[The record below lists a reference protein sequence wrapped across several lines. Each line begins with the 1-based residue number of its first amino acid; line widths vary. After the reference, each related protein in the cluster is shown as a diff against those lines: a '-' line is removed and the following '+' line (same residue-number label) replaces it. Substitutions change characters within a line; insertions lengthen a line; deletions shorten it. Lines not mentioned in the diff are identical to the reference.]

1 MNDIRQRGG
10 PGVNFQATWRTDRTV
25 LAVVHHLT
33 AATRLA
39 DVLPLFESDPRVQV
53 VFTVPPFSR
62 AARSGAAYV
71 DRLGAAVLDWEQA
84 TSRRFDL
91 AVAASL
97 GGLEQLDA
105 PVLTIEHG
113 SGPGKLRARHSGE
126 GPEAPREIIGSSLSG
141 LVFQGRIVP
150 AMIGIPHHRQRSVLA
165 RHVPQAVEVA
175 HVVGDPTFDRV
186 LASLPERDTY
196 RRALGVSEGQT
207 LVFVSST
214 WWSHSLLGR
223 MPDLPGRL
231 AAELAPHG
239 VRVVTAV
246 HPGVHAVHGH
256 RQVRAWM
263 GDAVGLLPP
272 EGGWQAAIAAC
283 DVVVGDH
290 GSVTY
295 YAAAAGRPVLLAQ
308 FPHEDV
314 VPASHTDLLGRAV
327 PRLDAERPFLPQ
339 VRACAREHVPERA
352 EWFTSMLTS
361 APGDAARLLRE
372 AVYRLMGLPE
382 PDRPAVALP
391 VPPPVLSPSLLGQE
405 QRW

>member
-1 MNDIRQRGG
+1 MNGIRQRDRRAD
-10 PGVNFQATWRTDRTV
+10 FQATWRTDRTV
-25 LAVVHHLT
+25 LVVVHHLT

-62 AARSGAAYV
+62 AARSGAQYV
-71 DRLGAAVLDWEQA
+71 DRLGAAVLDWERA

-105 PVLTIEHG
+105 PVLTLEHG
-113 SGPGKLRARHSGE
+113 AGPGKLRARHSGD
-126 GPEAPREIIGSSLSG
+126 GPEAPREVIGSSLSG
-141 LVFQGRIVP
+141 LVFQGRVVP
-150 AMIGIPHHRQRSVLA
+150 AMIGVPHHRQRSVLA

-186 LASLPERDTY
+186 LAGLPEREGY
-196 RRALGVSEGQT
+196 RRALGVAEGQT

-239 VRVVTAV
+239 ARVVTAV

-272 EGGWQAAIAAC
+272 EGGWHAAIAAC
-283 DVVVGDH
+283 DTVIGDH

-308 FPHEDV
+308 FPDEDV

-327 PRLDAERPFLPQ
+327 PRLDAGRPFLPQ
-339 VRACAREHVPERA
+339 VRACAEEHVPERG
-352 EWFTSMLTS
+352 EWFASMLTS

-372 AVYRLMGLPE
+372 AVYRLMDLPE
-382 PDRPAVALP
+382 PERPAVAPP
-391 VPPPVLSPSLLGQE
+391 VPPPVLSPSLLVRE